1 MNLPR
6 LGDWI
11 RRVSA
16 RGRASGSGPRQ
27 CPAATLPTPV
37 LSGPLVRA
45 TGALYTNTRT
55 WGRDRVIEY

>member
-16 RGRASGSGPRQ
+16 RGRASGSRSPVVPGRNTADTSPQWSLGPSNWCTQ
-27 CPAATLPTPV
+27 HQHPDM
-37 LSGPLVRA
+37 
-45 TGALYTNTRT
+45 GA
-55 WGRDRVIEY
+55 